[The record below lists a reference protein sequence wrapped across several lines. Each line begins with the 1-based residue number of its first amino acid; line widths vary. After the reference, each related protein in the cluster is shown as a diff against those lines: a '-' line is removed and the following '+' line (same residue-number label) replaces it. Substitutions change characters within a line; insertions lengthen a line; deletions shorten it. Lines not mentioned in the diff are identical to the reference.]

1 MAKRTESQKTGSRGH
16 RLVMS
21 IIEQHPDWLA
31 RDLSDDFGID
41 AEAELTDQG
50 LTGAILKLQIK
61 ASMKVQRR
69 GSDIKLA
76 VDRRYVEYAASC
88 RYPMILV
95 MVDVAAGHAWY
106 LWLQKWRLENR
117 DLIASAGRKP
127 PKGWTVWINEQQ
139 TLVSGLDQALKDVA
153 EWRGQT
159 QLVLSLQDAIH
170 AALATFD
177 AKIVDATFDVL
188 QATAPRL
195 ADTALDIVLQE
206 AIRLGNRMRG
216 TFEGNIVADRI
227 FRLVRLFGDRVSSNT
242 IATMVLRGDSCS
254 RVGLTALGILYD
266 EHRDRLCAMGLP
278 ELFRK
283 ANPDVAWYCAFREA
297 FPDHKSAH
305 FTVQPVDFEYAG
317 FKYVGWDGA
326 ANAYANRG
334 PSALLD
340 RLVISG
346 GPEDPACK

>member
-1 MAKRTESQKTGSRGH
+1 MAKRSESQKTGSRGY

-41 AEAELTDQG
+41 AEAELSEFG
-50 LTGAILKLQIK
+50 ATGAILKLQIK
-61 ASMKVQRR
+61 SSMKVQRKGADVR
-69 GSDIKLA
+69 FT
-76 VDRRYVEYAASC
+76 VDRRYVEYAAGC
-88 RYPMILV
+88 RYPLILV
-95 MVDVAAGHAWY
+95 IVDVAAGHAWY

-117 DLIASAGRKP
+117 DLIASAVRKA
-127 PKGWTVWINEQQ
+127 PKSWTVWVNEEQ
-139 TLVSGLDQALKDVA
+139 TLVAGLDQALKDVA

-159 QLVLSLQDAIH
+159 QLVLSLQDALQ
-170 AALATFD
+170 AALANYD

-188 QATAPRL
+188 QATAPHL

-216 TFEGNIVADRI
+216 TSDGNVVADRI

-242 IATMVLRGDSCS
+242 IATMVLRGASCS
-254 RVGLTALGILYD
+254 RVGLAALGILYD

-278 ELFRK
+278 DLFRDG
-283 ANPDVAWYCAFREA
+283 NPDAAWYCAFREA
-297 FPDHKSAH
+297 FPDHKSMD
-305 FTVQPVDFEYAG
+305 FTVEPVGFEYAG
-317 FKYVGWDGA
+317 CKYVAWDGA

-340 RLVISG
+340 RLVSSG
-346 GPEDPACK
+346 SANKSRQ